1 MSSLKPLVF
10 FSVLDKI
17 ILSAQSHLPAIIV
30 AAFYDVSDYGDFMYS
45 YSVAILISCLVVFI
59 DDKVVKNEYLDKKDN
74 TLFPLLSLIRALT
87 IVIVSFLFILISSLW
102 TKNDSLLRIF
112 QFTVFFAISA
122 ISYGHTIKLESDLN
136 LRKLSIIHVFS
147 FVISITLCFYFSLN
161 KFPIDYNIYAMI
173 SGAILNFI
181 FLYSTSDFVIRSKDV
196 VRSKKVIKKILKQSV
211 PFGIAA
217 VSYMVYMRMDTVMI
231 DYFLTKDDVG
241 IYSLAVQALTFATLV
256 LAPIQVIAFPKLKEM
271 YKINHP
277 HYHNKHIQ
285 FTSFGVLLFLL
296 VFIIIASLMN
306 YLIYWNYQDFSES
319 LTIIFILFFSGLF
332 TAVSVTRS
340 SYITFE
346 GLGNYLLYSQIIALF
361 INLLLNITLIP
372 IYGIIGAAISTLV
385 SQLCGLILS
394 NLFFKKLK
402 IFLRIQLKSLNFKNA
417 FKLIK

>member
-1 MSSLKPLVF
+1 MSSLKSLVF

-45 YSVAILISCLVVFI
+45 YSVAIMISCLVVFI

-74 TLFPLLSLIRALT
+74 TLFPLLSLIRTLT
-87 IVIVSFLFILISSLW
+87 IVIISFLFILISSVW

-112 QFTVFFAISA
+112 QFTVFFMISA

-147 FVISITLCFYFSLN
+147 FLISITLCFYFSLN

-181 FLYSTSDFVIRSKDV
+181 FLFSTSDFVIRSKDV

-231 DYFLTKDDVG
+231 DYFLTKEDVG

-277 HYHNKHIQ
+277 HYYNKHIQ

-296 VFIIIASLMN
+296 GFMIIASLMN

-361 INLLLNITLIP
+361 INLLLNFTLIP

-402 IFLRIQLKSLNFKNA
+402 MFLRIQLKSLNFLNA